1 MNLSKE
7 LFSAYV
13 KKFEFKEL
21 FIDMGWNNDRIKQP
35 VVVDSALFVLESVA
49 EKEGFKILH
58 CHPDAEG
65 LIPVY
70 SLRKKIEHQVTKLFH
85 EHLIIYTDAAKTEQI
100 WQLAVRESGKPLK
113 VTETSYR
120 INQSPEKL
128 YQRAGGLFITIDE
141 EEKFTIVDVKSRVA
155 QNFQQN
161 SEKVTKKFYD
171 GFKKQHTVFLD
182 FIKGIQAEGDREW
195 YASLMLNRLMF
206 CYFIQKKGFLDK
218 NHNYLQDK
226 LKACQGTQGRFY
238 SFYRSFLLV
247 LFHQGLGAPNHNIEL
262 VVEIGQVPYLNGGL
276 FDEHEIEKLNKDI
289 NVDDKAFESLFK
301 FFDEWDWH
309 LDTRMNAS
317 GKEINPDVIGYIFE
331 KYINDRAEMGAY
343 YTKEDITD
351 YISKNCIIPFLFDE
365 TKRAYPSSF
374 SPDSLVWQ
382 AVKESGDAYI
392 YEVVKHGVPPPDEQG
407 NTPHLFDDLPD
418 NIQMG
423 FVPELEQKIVD
434 GTGPYLCDLRK
445 QWNTSAPPA
454 IALPRE
460 IYREVIERRKRC
472 ADLRKKIA
480 SGEITAINDFIT
492 YNLNIRQFAQD
503 LLENIDDPDFIRHFY
518 KALCKITILDPTCGS
533 GAFLFAALNILEPL
547 YEACLMRMRAF
558 VEDEDRKNA
567 AEKTTFGH
575 KYKFF
580 RETLTTV
587 QNVRHPN
594 QAYFIYK
601 SIILNNLYGV
611 DIMNEA
617 VEIAKLRLFL
627 KLVATVD
634 VDYRKPNLGL
644 EPLPDVDFNIRAG
657 NTLIGYAQKNQIE
670 SITGLFVTDAHKKSI
685 LEQCDVVARAFT
697 RYKNIQLTTGDDY
710 ADFKN
715 AKDELNNR
723 LVMLTDDLDKILF
736 EEQYKGYDYKS
747 WIATHKPFHWFAE
760 FYEMIVGNGGFD
772 VIIGNP
778 PYVVYT
784 DNNLKYKIKS
794 YSTLSCANLY
804 AFCSE
809 KSFDIV
815 NEFGRFGMILPN
827 SCISADKM
835 RPLQKI
841 FISNKNAWISNY
853 SWRPSKLFDGADM
866 LLSIIIISNDKNG
879 AVYSTQYQKWYNDFR
894 RSLFDSMKYFN
905 VSNILVDGSIPKFPS
920 QLYYSIIG
928 KINGS
933 TKDWISKYFIISD
946 RKNLFYYFRAVQYW
960 IKILDKEPIY
970 LDDGIQMRTSE
981 MKPIFVSN
989 EDVKNVLISVL
1000 SSSLF
1005 FVHYMTWSSC
1015 QVINSRDF
1023 EFNFSLKNL
1032 KGEILINLV
1041 DLGIALQKDYQKN
1054 SKVIERSYSK
1064 KGRMFTMQKQHY
1076 YIQKSKVIIDNID
1089 YFLAEHYGLTN
1100 EELDF
1105 VINYDVKC
1113 RMGKGL
1119 SIDEDE

>member
-13 KKFEFKEL
+13 KNFEFKEL
-21 FIDMGWNNDRIKQP
+21 FIDMGWNNDRVKQP
-35 VVVDSALFVLESVA
+35 VAVGSAIFVLESVA

-58 CHPDAEG
+58 CSPVATDC
-65 LIPVY
+65 IPEY
-70 SLRKKIEHQVTKLFH
+70 SLRKKIEHQITKLFH
-85 EHLIIYTDAAKTEQI
+85 EHLIIYTDAAKTEQV

-113 VTETSYR
+113 VTETSFR

-182 FIKGIQAEGDREW
+182 FIKGIQAQGDREW

-218 NHNYLQDK
+218 NKKYLQDK
-226 LKACQGTQGRFY
+226 LKACQSSQGHFY

-247 LFHQGLGAPNHNIEL
+247 LFHQGLGAPNHNTEL

-309 LDTRMNAS
+309 LDTRVNAS

-365 TKRAYPSSF
+365 TKRAYPSAF
-374 SPDSLVWQ
+374 STNSLVWQ
-382 AVKESGDAYI
+382 VVKESGDAYI
-392 YEVVKHGVPPPDEQG
+392 YEAVKHGVPRPNEQG
-407 NTPHLFDDLPD
+407 NTPKLFDDLPD

-423 FVPELEQKIVD
+423 FVPELEQKVVD
-434 GTGPYLCDLRK
+434 GSGPYLCDLRK
-445 QWNTSAPPA
+445 QWNTPAPPS
-454 IALPRE
+454 IALPTE

-547 YEACLMRMRAF
+547 YEACLMRMRAY
-558 VEDEDRKNA
+558 VEDEGRNNVV
-567 AEKTTFGH
+567 EK
-575 KYKFF
+575 KRYNFF
-580 RETLTTV
+580 SDTLDTV
-587 QNVRHPN
+587 QSERHPN

-657 NTLIGYAQKNQIE
+657 NTLIGYANEMQLKEAFSWSLDFDNNKGKIE
-670 SITGLFVTDAHKKSI
+670 
-685 LEQCDVVARAFT
+685 EQCDIAARTFL
-697 RYKNIQLTTGDDY
+697 RYKEIQLQGSQNIE
-710 ADFKN
+710 DFKV
-715 AKDELNNR
+715 AKDVLKVRLKQLRSELDMLMHKQHYTKIKYSDWLNR
-723 LVMLTDDLDKILF
+723 
-736 EEQYKGYDYKS
+736 Y
-747 WIATHKPFHWFAE
+747 KPFHWLAE
-760 FYEMIVGNGGFD
+760 YYEIIHYHGGFD

-778 PYVVYT
+778 PYVVYNESSF
-784 DNNLKYKIKS
+784 DYKISDYKTKECGDLYS
-794 YSTLSCANLY
+794 YVIERATAIANKDV
-804 AFCSE
+804 S
-809 KSFDIV
+809 I
-815 NEFGRFGMILPN
+815 GMIVPISIVSTDAFEPLRN
-827 SCISADKM
+827 ILRTKGRKVFFSCYSM
-835 RPLQKI
+835 RPG
-841 FISNKNAWISNY
+841 
-853 SWRPSKLFDGADM
+853 KLFDGVEKHLTI
-866 LLSIIIISNDKNG
+866 LLSVKGKDCGVFSSKYHRWYSDSRSVLFSDIRYVKNADSLLSNN
-879 AVYSTQYQKWYNDFR
+879 
-894 RSLFDSMKYFN
+894 
-905 VSNILVDGSIPKFPS
+905 SIPK
-920 QLYYSIIG
+920 IG
-928 KINGS
+928 
-933 TKDWISKYFIISD
+933 TKLESFVLTNIMTNVPISFYTSKYSSFVIYHT
-946 RKNLFYYFRAVQYW
+946 RKLRYFLQFLVRPPEIYENDGALRVTSEL
-960 IKILDKEPIY
+960 KKIY
-970 LDDGIQMRTSE
+970 LKSE
-981 MKPIFVSN
+981 
-989 EDVKNVLISVL
+989 EDQYAALSVYL
-1000 SSSLF
+1000 SSLF
-1005 FVHYMTWSSC
+1005 FWYYITYSDCRNLNKREVFS
-1015 QVINSRDF
+1015 F
-1023 EFNFSLKNL
+1023 PFSLLDVSPELISKLVLTGSELMTNL
-1032 KGEILINLV
+1032 QEKSTFQDTVYKKYGHLKMQVFKPRLSKSIVDRIDMIL
-1041 DLGIALQKDYQKN
+1041 A
-1054 SKVIERSYSK
+1054 
-1064 KGRMFTMQKQHY
+1064 QHY
-1076 YIQKSKVIIDNID
+1076 QLNHEQLDFIINFDIK
-1089 YFLAEHYGLTN
+1089 YRMGLTS
-1100 EELDF
+1100 EVL
-1105 VINYDVKC
+1105 
-1113 RMGKGL
+1113 L
-1119 SIDEDE
+1119 DEDDV

>member
-7 LFSAYV
+7 QFSTFV
-13 KKFEFKEL
+13 KNFEFKEL
-21 FIDMGWNNDRIKQP
+21 FIDMGWNNDRVKLP
-35 VVVDSALFVLESVA
+35 VAVDSAMFVLESIA
-49 EKEGFKILH
+49 EKEWFKILH
-58 CHPDAEG
+58 CYPDEAG
-65 LIPVY
+65 LIPEY

-100 WQLAVRESGKPLK
+100 WQLVVRESGKPLK

-141 EEKFTIVDVKSRVA
+141 EEKFTLVDVKSRVS

-182 FIKGIQAEGDREW
+182 FIKGIQAQGDREW

-226 LKACQGTQGRFY
+226 LKACQGSQGHFY

-247 LFHQGLGAPNHNIEL
+247 LFHQGLGAPNHNAGL

-309 LDTRMNAS
+309 LDTRMNTS

-365 TKRAYPSSF
+365 TKRAYPSAF

-392 YEVVKHGVPPPDEQG
+392 YEAVKHGVPLPDEQG

-445 QWNTSAPPA
+445 QWNTPAPPS
-454 IALPRE
+454 IALPTE

-472 ADLRKKIA
+472 ADLRYKIA

-492 YNLNIRQFAQD
+492 CNLNIRQFAQD

-547 YEACLMRMRAF
+547 YEACLLRMRAF

-567 AEKTTFGH
+567 AVQKTFGN

-580 RETLTTV
+580 REILASV
-587 QNVRHPN
+587 QSERHLN

-670 SITGLFVTDAHKKSI
+670 SITGLFVTDEHKKSI

-697 RYKNIQLTTGDDY
+697 RYKNIQLATGDDY

-723 LVMLTDDLDKILF
+723 LVLLTDDLDKILF
-736 EEQYKGYDYKS
+736 EEKYKGYDYKS

-760 FYEMIVGNGGFD
+760 FYEIIEGNGGFD

-778 PYVVYT
+778 PYVKTSKLPYVLNKKEYV
-784 DNNLKYKIKS
+784 S
-794 YSTLSCANLY
+794 LSGKNLY
-804 AFCSE
+804 SIIIERSFLLTTC
-809 KSFDIV
+809 KSF
-815 NEFGRFGMILPN
+815 FGMITPVSICSGNGFLGLMDALFSKQSWVSSFSN
-827 SCISADKM
+827 
-835 RPLQKI
+835 RPG
-841 FISNKNAWISNY
+841 
-853 SWRPSKLFDGADM
+853 KLFDGVEQR
-866 LLSIIIISNDKNG
+866 LTIFISSQLSGECLTSPYQHWYSEERNTLFDELSYVLAPKLG
-879 AVYSTQYQKWYNDFR
+879 AIPLKSGSEIVKSVLTKILNATSGIQSIFGQIGECWYHDGPTYWI
-894 RSLFDSMKYFN
+894 RSLPF
-905 VSNILVDGSIPKFPS
+905 FPS
-920 QLYYSIIG
+920 GNSSDKSVVQL
-928 KINGS
+928 
-933 TKDWISKYFIISD
+933 
-946 RKNLFYYFRAVQYW
+946 A
-960 IKILDKEPIY
+960 
-970 LDDGIQMRTSE
+970 
-981 MKPIFVSN
+981 
-989 EDVKNVLISVL
+989 
-1000 SSSLF
+1000 
-1005 FVHYMTWSSC
+1005 HC
-1015 QVINSRDF
+1015 
-1023 EFNFSLKNL
+1023 
-1032 KGEILINLV
+1032 
-1041 DLGIALQKDYQKN
+1041 
-1054 SKVIERSYSK
+1054 
-1064 KGRMFTMQKQHY
+1064 
-1076 YIQKSKVIIDNID
+1076 
-1089 YFLAEHYGLTN
+1089 
-1100 EELDF
+1100 
-1105 VINYDVKC
+1105 
-1113 RMGKGL
+1113 
-1119 SIDEDE
+1119 